1 MKVKIKSF
9 NGNLPNYLTLGKLYE
24 VIGNNFASGLCY
36 ILDDYNDP
44 CLIYLEDCS
53 YLNGGEWEIVDEHK
67 TDVSEKTIY
76 DKTVVIFNAPIGAG
90 KDVSA
95 DYMHGYFQSGQRLSF
110 KEALYEDTA
119 EYFNIDIKDLTE
131 YHSDRSLKEI
141 PSLQFPKYQSD
152 SFKQYFYSWLYVIGV
167 LLGNKYLMSLGYYS
181 SREALIHVSENI
193 IKPKYG
199 QDYYGRKFLEKV
211 ESSPER
217 YSFASDGGFRFE
229 ILPLLDAG
237 YNVYIV
243 HLERLGATFDNDS
256 RKLLTEDDFK
266 GEDGSMK
273 YKNLNFIKMDN
284 SGSLDD
290 LYKTITD
297 FSFDLV
303 LNQTLDHYGGNMN
316 EYEIVHL

>member
-1 MKVKIKSF
+1 M
-9 NGNLPNYLTLGKLYE
+9 
-24 VIGNNFASGLCY
+24 NN
-36 ILDDYNDP
+36 
-44 CLIYLEDCS
+44 
-53 YLNGGEWEIVDEHK
+53 K
-67 TDVSEKTIY
+67 TDVSNKTI
-76 DKTVVIFNAPIGAG
+76 VIFNAAPNAG

-95 DYMHGYFQSGQRLSF
+95 DYMHSYFQSGQRLSF

-119 EYFNIDIKDLTE
+119 KYFDIDVNDLIE
-131 YHSDRSLKEI
+131 YHEDRSLKEQA
-141 PSLQFPKYQSD
+141 SEMFPKYDKHSL
-152 SFKQYFYSWLYVIGV
+152 KQYFFALLFVIGAV
-167 LLGNKYLMSLGYYS
+167 FYIRYLMSLGYYS

-193 IKPKYG
+193 IKPKLG
-199 QDYYGRKFLEKV
+199 KDYYGLKV
-211 ESSPER
+211 LDKVSSSTER
-217 YSFASDGGFRFE
+217 FSFASDGGFRSE

-273 YKNLNFIKMDN
+273 YKNLKFVKMDN
-284 SGSLDD
+284 NGSLDD

-303 LNQTLDHYGGNMN
+303 LNQTLDHYGGYAENV
-316 EYEIVHL
+316 YEVIYT